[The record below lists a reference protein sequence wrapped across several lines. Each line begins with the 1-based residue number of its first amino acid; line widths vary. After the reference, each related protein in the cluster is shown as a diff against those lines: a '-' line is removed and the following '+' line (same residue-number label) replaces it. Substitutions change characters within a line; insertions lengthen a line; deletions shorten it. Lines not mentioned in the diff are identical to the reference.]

1 MIGDI
6 RFSRAWEMPSKNT
19 FSIFPIT
26 KFIEPYRAMGG
37 LSIDPYANTSR
48 LATITN
54 DIDPAMG
61 CDMCMDALEFLR
73 SFENESVD
81 LVYFDPPYSLRQVSE
96 CYKSLG
102 LTVNMQT
109 TQASFWR
116 NSANEIARILKQ
128 GGHCLSFGWN
138 SNGVGKVNGFEIVE
152 ILLVAHGGAH
162 NDTICMAER
171 KKDVLQMSLF

>member
-1 MIGDI
+1 MPNSKTFDI
-6 RFSRAWEMPSKNT
+6 FKIR
-19 FSIFPIT
+19 
-26 KFIEPYRAMGG
+26 KFIEPYRALGG
-37 LSIDPYANTSR
+37 ISIDPYANHSR

-54 DIDPAMG
+54 DIDPEMK

-73 SFENESVD
+73 LFENESVD

-116 NSANEIARILKQ
+116 NSANEVARVLKP
-128 GGHCLSFGWN
+128 GGICLSFGWN
-138 SNGVGKVNGFEIVE
+138 SNGIGKVNGFEILE

-171 KKDVLQMSLF
+171 KLHKPLSLF